1 MTSVFTVSQVNMFV
15 RSTLE
20 ENALLKNIMVTGEIS
35 NFTDH
40 YRSGHLYFSLK
51 DSKSVIRAVMFASDA
66 ARLRFRPSEGM
77 KVIVTG
83 RISVYEPS
91 GAYQIYV
98 RSMQPDGIGALSIA
112 YEQLR
117 NRLDAEGIF
126 SNSRSMPEF
135 PQKIAVITSETGA
148 AVRDIFNILGRRWP
162 VAEVMLFPSLV
173 QGEYAEAQLVESLK
187 KANETDADV
196 IIIGRGGGS
205 MEDLWCF
212 NSEKLAR
219 EIHASRIPVISAV
232 GHETDFTICDFA
244 ADLRA
249 PTPSAAAELAVPDI
263 TEVMAGVRDML
274 ARLNSSLS
282 MKLAY
287 CRQYLDRLSS
297 SVSLMRPESILEPHR
312 ITLKEYT
319 DRLNNAG
326 KSKLS
331 DSRQELA
338 LLASTLDALS
348 PLRILS
354 RGYSFVSGESGQI
367 NSVRKLS
374 SGSVVTIRFS
384 DGEADAEV
392 KDIRENA
399 QDAEEENI

>member
-1 MTSVFTVSQVNMFV
+1 
-15 RSTLE
+15 
-20 ENALLKNIMVTGEIS
+20 
-35 NFTDH
+35 
-40 YRSGHLYFSLK
+40 
-51 DSKSVIRAVMFASDA
+51 
-66 ARLRFRPSEGM
+66 
-77 KVIVTG
+77 
-83 RISVYEPS
+83 
-91 GAYQIYV
+91 
-98 RSMQPDGIGALSIA
+98 
-112 YEQLR
+112 
-117 NRLDAEGIF
+117 
-126 SNSRSMPEF
+126 
-135 PQKIAVITSETGA
+135 
-148 AVRDIFNILGRRWP
+148 
-162 VAEVMLFPSLV
+162 
-173 QGEYAEAQLVESLK
+173 
-187 KANETDADV
+187 
-196 IIIGRGGGS
+196 